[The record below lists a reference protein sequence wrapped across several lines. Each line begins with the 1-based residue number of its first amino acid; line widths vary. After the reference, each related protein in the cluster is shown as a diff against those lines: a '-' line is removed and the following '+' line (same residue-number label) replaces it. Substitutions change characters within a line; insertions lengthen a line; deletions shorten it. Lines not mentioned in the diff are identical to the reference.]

1 MPAAARPARWA
12 MALALVAVLGLS
24 ACATAPQGP
33 PGAAPAVVVTPTP
46 GDPFERW
53 NRSVYAFNDALDN
66 AVVKPVA
73 EAYRAVVPALVRTGV
88 DNVLGNFGDAWS
100 SVNHLLQGKV
110 QSSLEMGMRVLVNT
124 SFGLGGL
131 LDPATEMR
139 LERRS
144 EDFGQ
149 TLGRW
154 GVGTGPFL
162 MLPLL
167 GPSNLRDGLAWPV
180 DRLGSPSTL
189 KSLDDAALVITGLE
203 LLNTRTNLLQTT
215 QLLDQVALDRYS
227 FIRDAYQQRR
237 LDQVYD
243 GAPPMEDFA
252 DEPAEAP
259 APKPAAAAKVAPAA
273 APAAVSAPA
282 AAPAAASAPAAAPS
296 PRP

>member
-1 MPAAARPARWA
+1 MMLACAVRLPRRAAAV
-12 MALALVAVLGLS
+12 LALVGVLGLS
-24 ACATAPQGP
+24 ACATAPQGA
-33 PGAAPAVVVTPTP
+33 PGAAPPVVAAAP

-53 NRSVYAFNDALDN
+53 NRSVYAFNDAIDA
-66 AVVKPVA
+66 AVLKPVA
-73 EAYRAVVPALVRTGV
+73 EGYRAVVPALVRSGV

-100 SVNHLLQGKV
+100 SLNHLLQGKL

-124 SFGLGGL
+124 TFGLGGL

-154 GVGTGPFL
+154 GVGAGPFL

-167 GPSNLRDGLAWPV
+167 GPSNVRDGLAWPV

-189 KSLDDAALVITGLE
+189 KSLDDAAWAVTGLE
-203 LLNTRTNLLQTT
+203 LLNTRANLLQTT

-227 FIRDAYQQRR
+227 FIRDAYRQRR

-259 APKPAAAAKVAPAA
+259 AAKPAVPKVAS
-273 APAAVSAPA
+273 PAAVP
-282 AAPAAASAPAAAPS
+282 AASAPAAAAS
-296 PRP
+296 SASAPRP

>member
-1 MPAAARPARWA
+1 
-12 MALALVAVLGLS
+12 
-24 ACATAPQGP
+24 
-33 PGAAPAVVVTPTP
+33 
-46 GDPFERW
+46 
-53 NRSVYAFNDALDN
+53 
-66 AVVKPVA
+66 
-73 EAYRAVVPALVRTGV
+73 
-88 DNVLGNFGDAWS
+88 
-100 SVNHLLQGKV
+100 
-110 QSSLEMGMRVLVNT
+110 
-124 SFGLGGL
+124 
-131 LDPATEMR
+131 
-139 LERRS
+139 
-144 EDFGQ
+144 
-149 TLGRW
+149 
-154 GVGTGPFL
+154 

-273 APAAVSAPA
+273 APAA
-282 AAPAAASAPAAAPS
+282 ASAPAAAPS